1 MPMRW
6 QTGFRTIAY
15 SLEISVNYVAGMEIM
30 EALGDTGQLVA
41 GVSVGPN
48 IIAETPTRPR

>member
-1 MPMRW
+1 MRW
-6 QTGFRTIAY
+6 QTGFRTITY
-15 SLEISVNYVAGMEIM
+15 SLEISVNYVTGMEIM